1 MPIHHSLKTLFLPS
15 MMLLAT
21 LVMHEAARR
30 AMVQISMLA
39 NIILSM
45 GNQFGAQN
53 RLLVQLRLG
62 RLCTPFHSLKF

>member
-21 LVMHEAARR
+21 LVMDEAPRR

-45 GNQFGAQN
+45 GNQFGAQ
-53 RLLVQLRLG
+53 VGCFGPQQIG
-62 RLCTPFHSLKF
+62 TCQSIFHSLKI